1 MKGRKNMKKQKNKI
15 KKFKVTMVVEK
26 DFNSLMKKIEKEL
39 LKV

>member
-1 MKGRKNMKKQKNKI
+1 MKKQKNKI
-15 KKFKVTMVVEK
+15 KTFKVTMVVEK

>member
-15 KKFKVTMVVEK
+15 KTFKVTMVVEK